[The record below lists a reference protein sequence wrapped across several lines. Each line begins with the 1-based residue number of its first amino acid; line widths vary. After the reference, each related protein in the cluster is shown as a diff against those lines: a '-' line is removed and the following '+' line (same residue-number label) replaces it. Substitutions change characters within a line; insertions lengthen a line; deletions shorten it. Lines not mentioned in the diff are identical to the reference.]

1 MTGQGTGTQLPF
13 TCPGPLRPAFHAPPK
28 SLRISHIIAQAALK
42 ALPPRAPNTPPH
54 GALRTLAQDLWP
66 SCTSLDPSP
75 RPTRHRP
82 GPPGAPP
89 PPPLWEMPQGLQA
102 SRCPPGTLRGTGTG
116 SPADPGKTQA
126 KASTPPK
133 RPSRQGPPAGL
144 LSPHQNLGRQS
155 RRGQGPRCSP
165 ATYRHPLRPTPRAG
179 PRGGLKEA
187 AAGLRAQRRSHTP
200 QAAHPTLGLPLP
212 RLSRRAPGPR
222 GPGAAREEASPKAP
236 LPMALRGHRR
246 PACPHLRPRAA
257 RTQGSQGNGTLP
269 RRPLWE
275 PRAGPQFAMRRR

>member
-1 MTGQGTGTQLPF
+1 MTGQGTGTQLLF

-82 GPPGAPP
+82 G
-89 PPPLWEMPQGLQA
+89 
-102 SRCPPGTLRGTGTG
+102 TLRGTGTG

-165 ATYRHPLRPTPRAG
+165 ATYRQPLRPTPRAG
-179 PRGGLKEA
+179 PRRGLTEA
-187 AAGLRAQRRSHTP
+187 AAGLRAQRRSRTP

-222 GPGAAREEASPKAP
+222 GPGAALEEASPKAP